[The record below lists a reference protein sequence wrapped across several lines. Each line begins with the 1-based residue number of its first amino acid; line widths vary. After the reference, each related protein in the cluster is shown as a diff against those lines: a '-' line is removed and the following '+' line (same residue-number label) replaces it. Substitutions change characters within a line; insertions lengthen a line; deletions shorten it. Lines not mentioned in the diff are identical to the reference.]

1 MSLRLRTAGVPPA
14 PFGGRHLAPVWL
26 GVPRGAPQ
34 RSRADG
40 PVRKRIL
47 VLIPSS
53 LEHSTTRYRFLQY
66 LPALR
71 DAGFDVDIRP
81 FLTPDQERRLY
92 SRGFNPRKLLDLVS
106 AGLTR
111 LAGSLR
117 PSSYDAVIIAREA
130 MLYGPPVVEWWLGR
144 VWRRPLVFDFD
155 DAVWVAYDSPTYG
168 TIARWVKCAW
178 KTPYI
183 IRMSAHV
190 LAASPNL
197 VQYARSLHADV
208 TWMPTVV
215 DVGVY
220 DQTTPWPRADPRP
233 VIGWVGSHSTA
244 QYLEIVAPALEEL
257 SQRHA
262 FVFRVVGA
270 RRRVA
275 ITGVEVDNREWRAD
289 DEIRNFRS
297 LDIGLYPIRD
307 DQWSR
312 GKAAFKAIQYMA
324 AGVPCV
330 ASPVGMSCDVVEHG
344 VTGLLARTTSEWVTA
359 IHSLLT
365 DRPLVARLTEA
376 GKARVRERYSLA
388 ATSGRMIKVLVRV
401 TSAAPNWSRP
411 G

>member
-1 MSLRLRTAGVPPA
+1 
-14 PFGGRHLAPVWL
+14 
-26 GVPRGAPQ
+26 
-34 RSRADG
+34 
-40 PVRKRIL
+40 VRKRIL